1 MVSVLSEMKAI
12 FIIFRLYHEM
22 ILYTWVIGGN
32 CNNDSFNSYLNLS
45 SHNGVLFY
53 GLNGKTIQ
61 LLLVPHYEESL
72 LKKKLHQVWSWAHS
86 HISVFHLI
94 YKGKKEKEKTQL
106 VNSFICHSSKDYTFN
121 EKILYLNK
129 TNFSQIGQWA
139 YGLSV
144 IFTIVTT
151 LVINTPCF
159 FPFWPVSF

>member
-1 MVSVLSEMKAI
+1 MTVLTLFKPV
-12 FIIFRLYHEM
+12 FIMECY
-22 ILYTWVIGGN
+22 
-32 CNNDSFNSYLNLS
+32 
-45 SHNGVLFY
+45 FY

-86 HISVFHLI
+86 HISVFRLI

-129 TNFSQIGQWA
+129 NQ
-139 YGLSV
+139 
-144 IFTIVTT
+144 
-151 LVINTPCF
+151 F
-159 FPFWPVSF
+159 FPNWAMSLPPFCDFHYCHYPSYQHTMLFSFWPVSF